1 MRLDV
6 YLTEKNYYSSRSQA
20 SLAIK
25 ERRVQVNSRT
35 ITKAGYEVEE
45 NDIVTVKK
53 QQYTF
58 VSRGGQKLL
67 EALNKFDINLTD
79 KIVLDIGA
87 STGGFSDCAL
97 QFKAKKV
104 YAYDVGEG
112 QLAEKLRNDPRV
124 VVKEKINARYLKK
137 EVFKDVI
144 DFICMDVSFISCT
157 KIFEAISNIL
167 NDNKEAVI
175 LFKPQFEVGNKYL
188 NKQGIVTD
196 DKIILEKLN
205 ETINI
210 ANSNDLSV
218 MGICSSPIKGGDGNK
233 EYLLYFKKGIISN
246 RISEVEHLC

>member
-6 YLTEKNYYSSRSQA
+6 YLTEKNYFSSRSQA

-45 NDIVTVKK
+45 SDIVTVKK
-53 QQYTF
+53 QQYSF
-58 VSRGGQKLL
+58 VSRGGHKLL
-67 EALNKFDINLTD
+67 EAINKFKIDLSD
-79 KIVLDIGA
+79 KVVLDIGA

-97 QFKAKKV
+97 QFKAKRV

-124 VVKEKINARYLKK
+124 IVKEKINARYLKK
-137 EVFKDVI
+137 EDFKDEI

-157 KIFEAISNIL
+157 KIFEAISDIL
-167 NDNKEAVI
+167 NENKEAVI

-188 NKQGIVTD
+188 NRQGIVTD

-210 ANSNDLSV
+210 AISNDLSV
-218 MGICSSPIKGGDGNK
+218 MGICNSPIKGGDGNK
-233 EYLLYFKKGIISN
+233 EYLLYLKKGNIKEK
-246 RISEVEHLC
+246 ISEVDHLC

>member
-6 YLTEKNYYSSRSQA
+6 YLTEKNYFSSRSQA

-45 NDIVTVKK
+45 SDIVTVKK
-53 QQYTF
+53 QQYSF
-58 VSRGGQKLL
+58 VSRGGHKLL
-67 EALNKFDINLTD
+67 EAINKFKIDLSD
-79 KIVLDIGA
+79 KVVLDIGA

-97 QFKAKKV
+97 QFKAKRV

-124 VVKEKINARYLKK
+124 IVKEKINARYLKK
-137 EVFKDVI
+137 EDFKDEI

-157 KIFEAISNIL
+157 KIFEAISDIL
-167 NDNKEAVI
+167 NENKEAVI

-188 NKQGIVTD
+188 NRQGIVTD

-205 ETINI
+205 ETISI
-210 ANSNDLSV
+210 AISNDLSV
-218 MGICSSPIKGGDGNK
+218 MGICNSPIKGGDGNK
-233 EYLLYFKKGIISN
+233 EYLLYLKKGNIKEK
-246 RISEVEHLC
+246 ISEVNHLC

>member
-137 EVFKDVI
+137 EDFKDMI

-188 NKQGIVTD
+188 
-196 DKIILEKLN
+196 
-205 ETINI
+205 
-210 ANSNDLSV
+210 
-218 MGICSSPIKGGDGNK
+218 
-233 EYLLYFKKGIISN
+233 
-246 RISEVEHLC
+246 

>member
-6 YLTEKNYYSSRSQA
+6 YLTEKNYFSSRSQA

-45 NDIVTVKK
+45 SDIVTVKK
-53 QQYTF
+53 QQYSF
-58 VSRGGQKLL
+58 VSRGGHKLL
-67 EALNKFDINLTD
+67 EAINKFKIDLSD

-97 QFKAKKV
+97 QFKAKRV

-112 QLAEKLRNDPRV
+112 QLAEKLRNDTRV
-124 VVKEKINARYLKK
+124 IVKEKINARYLKK
-137 EVFKDVI
+137 EDFKDEI

-157 KIFEAISNIL
+157 KIFEAISDIL
-167 NDNKEAVI
+167 NENKEAVI

-188 NKQGIVTD
+188 NRQGIVTD

-205 ETINI
+205 ETISI
-210 ANSNDLSV
+210 AISNDLSV
-218 MGICSSPIKGGDGNK
+218 MGICNSPIKGGDGNK
-233 EYLLYFKKGIISN
+233 EYLLYLKKGNIKEK
-246 RISEVEHLC
+246 ISEVNHLC